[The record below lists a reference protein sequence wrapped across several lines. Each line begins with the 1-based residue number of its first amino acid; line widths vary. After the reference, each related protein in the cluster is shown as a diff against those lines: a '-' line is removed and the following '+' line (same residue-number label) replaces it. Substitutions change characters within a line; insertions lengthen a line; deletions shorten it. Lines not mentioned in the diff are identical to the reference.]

1 MITDREIVIHPSGK
15 LDLLNFLVF
24 AGLLA
29 LAFLVTGHLAFSYEA
44 LLIVTVIGGLYF
56 SFGVVERLFSFY
68 KVSHTEL
75 VARYGLFQR
84 QIVKIPIARIE
95 NYEVLQSVSGRVV
108 GICDVVIDTTGRSD
122 PELIIKN
129 LDVHES
135 QRFLQL
141 LDKAIDGHAAAGQFQ
156 AAKIEKSRST
166 VVAASN
172 F

>member
-24 AGLLA
+24 AGLLTF
-29 LAFLVTGHLAFSYEA
+29 AFLVTGHLMFSYEA
-44 LLIVTVIGGLYF
+44 LLIVSIIGGLYF
-56 SFGVVERLFSFY
+56 SLSVVERLFSFY
-68 KVSHTEL
+68 KVSHTEV
-75 VARYGLFQR
+75 VARHGLFQR
-84 QIVKIPIARIE
+84 QIVKIPVARIE

-108 GICDVVIDTTGRSD
+108 GICDIIIDTAGRSD

-141 LDKAIDGHAAAGQFQ
+141 LDQAIDGHTAAARLQ
-156 AAKIEKSRST
+156 AKKLKSS
-166 VVAASN
+166 VAAASN
-172 F
+172 S